1 MATKSQVP
9 VAMSSTALRCTSMFR
24 PPSNQVTSTPNH
36 FPHCSA
42 VSLPEAHQ
50 VEPRPQLE
58 NAALNFRPKGNWP
71 LPPAPEPEDE
81 RQPASKPNPRAATP
95 PSKPRRVQSSVQRV
109 NVVSSRAGTD
119 SGVLSAAMIGGSR
132 HSVRAQESLYQTS
145 RKKNIDFA
153 HVLAVLKPTR
163 W

>member
-58 NAALNFRPKGNWP
+58 NAALNFRPNGNW
-71 LPPAPEPEDE
+71 LLLPAPEPEVE
-81 RQPASKPNPRAATP
+81 RQPASKPNPRAAAP
-95 PSKPRRVQSSVQRV
+95 PSRPRRVQSSVLI
-109 NVVSSRAGTD
+109 VVLSRTGTG
-119 SGVLSAAMIGGSR
+119 SGIFSAAMIVVGGAQSALN
-132 HSVRAQESLYQTS
+132 RAYITRPEKRTS
-145 RKKNIDFA
+145 ILPIR
-153 HVLAVLKPTR
+153 LAV
-163 W
+163 